1 MKNSLS
7 LSCRIFFH
15 EFDVG
20 LNHFFDQLF
29 EGDFR
34 FPMKFF
40 FGFFRISDQKILWKL
55 KKKTIGKLN
64 RKRKKKRFFLVG
76 KLTTSVGRKY
86 FGLTVIR
93 TIPVSFSFP
102 TSSTPSPCQ
111 LKNKEKGHFSS
122 RRETNLKA
130 IVITWYFSRFLEM
143 QLQRILER
151 CEFHLEPRTQ
161 KKVKEN
167 ENNFLFGTCRNDKIF
182 GCFLLQH

>member
-64 RKRKKKRFFLVG
+64 RKRKKK
-76 KLTTSVGRKY
+76 
-86 FGLTVIR
+86 
-93 TIPVSFSFP
+93 TI
-102 TSSTPSPCQ
+102 
-111 LKNKEKGHFSS
+111 
-122 RRETNLKA
+122 
-130 IVITWYFSRFLEM
+130 FSRWKTDDFSWTKIF
-143 QLQRILER
+143 RINSNSNDS
-151 CEFHLEPRTQ
+151 C
-161 KKVKEN
+161 
-167 ENNFLFGTCRNDKIF
+167 FLFFSNFIDAFALPTEKQRKRSFFVSKRNKSEGDRHYMIF
-182 GCFLLQH
+182 FPISWNAASTNSRTLWVSPWTENTKESQRKWK